1 MEKKWRENKVKLIL
15 LIISSFFVLQSFAQ
29 QPDDADKIVQQ
40 FLEQRKKMME
50 EVMKAFDDDEFFKRG
65 DDSFDDKMFDQI
77 RKHGFR
83 GFQGFS
89 SSGNN
94 VKVEERVEK
103 DGSISVIITPKNEK
117 IKLDIK
123 STKDQIVI
131 KSEMMSDVEN
141 KNAQVT
147 TKSYSKSSYSQTIRI
162 PNGFEAQSPKA
173 KDKSII
179 IKLTPKAK
187 GKFKPDSKGR
197 VPVQKGYGEETI

>member
-1 MEKKWRENKVKLIL
+1 MKYLF

-29 QPDDADKIVQQ
+29 QADDADKIVQQ

-50 EVMKAFDDDEFFKRG
+50 EIMKAFDDDDFFKSEN
-65 DDSFDDKMFDQI
+65 DAFDDKMFDQI

-89 SSGNN
+89 SNGNN

-123 STKDQIVI
+123 TTKGQILI

-141 KNAQVT
+141 KNEQGSSR
-147 TKSYSKSSYSQTIRI
+147 SYSKSSYSQTIQI

-179 IKLTPKAK
+179 ITLIPKAE

-197 VPVQKGYGEETI
+197 VPVQKGYGEDTI